1 MALIQTGKVGGRNYK
16 FGGGVEILEPCALL
30 NEDGVG
36 TVESGLAVSQKVRE
50 LPSYDP
56 AVPVLG
62 LYIFERIIGRD
73 LNR

>member
-1 MALIQTGKVGGRNYK
+1 M
-16 FGGGVEILEPCALL
+16 L
-30 NEDGVG
+30 NEDGAG
-36 TVESGLAVSQKVRE
+36 TVESDLAVSQKVRE
-50 LPSYDP
+50 LPSYDS

>member
-1 MALIQTGKVGGRNYK
+1 MVVVVVWRN
-16 FGGGVEILEPCALL
+16 FNSALL
-30 NEDGVG
+30 NEDGAG
-36 TVESGLAVSQKVRE
+36 TVESDLAVSQKVRE
-50 LPSYDP
+50 LPSYDS